1 MFTVYSPRAFCKK
14 SEKSKQR
21 RREMLIRDRHFSSL
35 VNGIFLRVCAL
46 KSVKETK
53 MVVLLLCILKV
64 CGSYLSVSIKKKKTN
79 SRPYC
84 PCFRV
89 SFCTFLAHEYPE
101 QVHKVVMI
109 NGGGPT
115 ALEPSL
121 CSIFQL
127 PSCVLHCLS
136 PCLAW
141 SFLKYESHEMRKH

>member
-1 MFTVYSPRAFCKK
+1 MTV
-14 SEKSKQR
+14 
-21 RREMLIRDRHFSSL
+21 H
-35 VNGIFLRVCAL
+35 
-46 KSVKETK
+46 
-53 MVVLLLCILKV
+53 VLLKQSQTLIMILKREQNNKF
-64 CGSYLSVSIKKKKTN
+64 SLSLSL
-79 SRPYC
+79 S
-84 PCFRV
+84 FSFSV

-141 SFLKYESHEMRKH
+141 SFLK